1 MKGSD
6 IMALEKLYTVA
17 EVADYLRVSKNTIY
31 LYISKGKLKS
41 VSVEGVVRI
50 RESDLQAFVE
60 SKG

>member
-1 MKGSD
+1 
-6 IMALEKLYTVA
+6 MALEKLYTVA